1 MPAYALELEVVS
13 MNAKIERPDLYID
26 KFADAGADIATVHAE
41 SKCGI
46 RKALE
51 HTKGIGLKAGIA
63 VNPET
68 APERFAEYLQDAD
81 ELLIM
86 CVHPGFS
93 GQEFIPEMIEKLRYA
108 SQEAREKG
116 LDLSIAVDGGVN
128 ISNVRKIAEAGAD
141 TIVASS
147 AIFGSGSVRD
157 AIAQL
162 RMRGDADSR

>member
-1 MPAYALELEVVS
+1 

-93 GQEFIPEMIEKLRYA
+93 GQEFIPR
-108 SQEAREKG
+108 RR
-116 LDLSIAVDGGVN
+116 
-128 ISNVRKIAEAGAD
+128 RKHIKC
-141 TIVASS
+141 
-147 AIFGSGSVRD
+147 
-157 AIAQL
+157 AQNC
-162 RMRGDADSR
+162 